1 MFNIYFIHGWGFD
14 KNFWLPAAKYL
25 EQNDLTKSLFYIDL
39 DFFGSS
45 SENIIQTNSKMNIFI
60 THSYGLCWF
69 LKKKIDCR
77 GILNF
82 FSAPSFINY
91 QKNPKKVITT
101 LDLMIKKF
109 ENSPILVLEE
119 FYKKCGITK
128 KILIEKIN
136 SKKLLKGLRDLRLK
150 NYEEDFLR
158 LSNKILNVFATEDKI
173 FNLSPEKLHFLID
186 CKKKYVLINSDK
198 HAYPFLQPKETALI
212 IKNYLKTLK
221 NEEFEKKISRSFDR
235 GSKFY
240 EFNSDIQKNI
250 CLELINFYKN
260 LKINRD
266 RMKFENALDIG
277 CGSGF
282 MTNQINRL
290 ENFSKIHLIDISKKM
305 ISKAKQNLSNEKFS
319 F

>member
-1 MFNIYFIHGWGFD
+1 M
-14 KNFWLPAAKYL
+14 
-25 EQNDLTKSLFYIDL
+25 
-39 DFFGSS
+39 
-45 SENIIQTNSKMNIFI
+45 
-60 THSYGLCWF
+60 
-69 LKKKIDCR
+69 
-77 GILNF
+77 
-82 FSAPSFINY
+82 
-91 QKNPKKVITT
+91 
-101 LDLMIKKF
+101 
-109 ENSPILVLEE
+109 
-119 FYKKCGITK
+119 
-128 KILIEKIN
+128 
-136 SKKLLKGLRDLRLK
+136 RDLRLK

-319 F
+319 FEVADFDNFKCYGIYDLVFSNMSLHWSGNFTKLFFNLLNQIPCGGSFIFSIPNSIKFDFESSEISKDFFEKLINMLPDSDDLNRMIDKDKFYFFSSKKKFLVKNLKTT